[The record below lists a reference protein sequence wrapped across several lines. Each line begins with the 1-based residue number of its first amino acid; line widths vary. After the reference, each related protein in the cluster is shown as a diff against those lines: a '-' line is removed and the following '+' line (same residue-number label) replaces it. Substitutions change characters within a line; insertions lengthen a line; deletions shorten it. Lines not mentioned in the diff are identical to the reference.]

1 MKKIMLIVIVVV
13 PTLLLAGCGYHFS
26 PGGEHIDRAIQD
38 VFVDNFDNRT
48 TEANVENYFRNS
60 FIDQM
65 RRGSRFDVVASRK
78 GCDAVLSG
86 SIQRIDTSHVSYSS
100 SDVAQEDRIVVTMEL
115 AFESVRTGTVIWASE
130 NFTGKKVYTV
140 STNTS
145 TTERNRKAAIREL
158 SDDMAEKAYRSIMSG
173 F

>member
-1 MKKIMLIVIVVV
+1 MKKILLIVVLLV
-13 PTLLLAGCGYHFS
+13 PSLLLTDCGYRFS
-26 PGGEHIDRAIQD
+26 PGGEHISKAIRD

-48 TEANVENYFRNS
+48 TEANIENYVRNS

-65 RRGSRFDVVASRK
+65 RRGSRFNVVASK
-78 GCDAVLSG
+78 KECDALLSG
-86 SIQRIDTSHVSYSS
+86 SIQRIATSHVSYTS
-100 SDVAQEDRIVVTMEL
+100 SDVAKEDRVYLTMQL
-115 AFESVRTGTVIWASE
+115 TFESVKTGKVIWASE

-140 STNTS
+140 STDTS

>member
-1 MKKIMLIVIVVV
+1 MKKILLIVVLLV
-13 PTLLLAGCGYHFS
+13 PSLLLASCGYRFS
-26 PGGEHIDRAIQD
+26 PGGEHIDKALQD
-38 VFVDNFDNRT
+38 VFVENFDNRT

-78 GCDAVLSG
+78 ECDALLSG

-100 SDVAQEDRIVVTMEL
+100 VDVSQEDRVRVTMTL
-115 AFESVRTGTVIWASE
+115 TFQSVKTGTVIWASE

-158 SDDMAEKAYRSIMSG
+158 ADDMAEKAYRSIMSG